1 MGTIQI
7 RNELLQCH
15 MKNARWGKFAQPSR
29 QEEGE
34 QSGGKRQ

>member
-15 MKNARWGKFAQPSR
+15 MKNARWGKFAQPR
-29 QEEGE
+29 QE
-34 QSGGKRQ
+34 GGSSQGKKTII